1 MTEDEAVA
9 EERRIAGLLEE
20 NPVGYEYRTAV
31 LRDPEIDFFVGV
43 GWYAAVGER
52 EFGNVLAVAHPGF
65 PIDMLRLMIDR
76 NYTATMA
83 SLEV

>member
-9 EERRIAGLLEE
+9 EERRIAGLLE
-20 NPVGYEYRTAV
+20 NPPGYEYRTAV
-31 LRDPEIDFFVGV
+31 LRDPEIDYFVGV
-43 GWYAAVGER
+43 GWYATLGER
-52 EFGNVLAVAHPGF
+52 EFGNVLAVAHSEF

-76 NYTATMA
+76 NFTATMA